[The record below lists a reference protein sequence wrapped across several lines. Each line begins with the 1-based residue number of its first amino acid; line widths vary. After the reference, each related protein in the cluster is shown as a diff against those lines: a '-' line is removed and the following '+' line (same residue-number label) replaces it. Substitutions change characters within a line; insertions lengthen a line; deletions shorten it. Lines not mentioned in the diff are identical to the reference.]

1 MNSSRYAEE
10 GEGEDPAVALLAA
23 AVEELAPRAKPVPP
37 GHELVRD
44 VRAEIHRVPRLGR
57 PDQGESVHHFM
68 IPIKGVLIRKLRTIS
83 IKALSCNLNEE
94 WME

>member
-57 PDQGESVHHFM
+57 PDQGRICSSLHDSNKRRFDS
-68 IPIKGVLIRKLRTIS
+68 KTQ
-83 IKALSCNLNEE
+83 NYLNQSFILQLK
-94 WME
+94 

>member
-1 MNSSRYAEE
+1 MKETEFQNISDTSFGSPTFSLLQPSSNILLMNSSRYAEE

-57 PDQGESVHHFM
+57 PDQG
-68 IPIKGVLIRKLRTIS
+68 
-83 IKALSCNLNEE
+83 
-94 WME
+94 